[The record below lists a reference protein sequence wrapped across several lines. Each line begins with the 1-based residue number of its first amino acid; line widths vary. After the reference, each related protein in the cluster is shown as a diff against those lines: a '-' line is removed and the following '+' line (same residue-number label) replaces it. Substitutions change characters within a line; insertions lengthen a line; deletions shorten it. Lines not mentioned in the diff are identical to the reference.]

1 MKTKLITLIL
11 ALTAGYA
18 FGHGEIKIGPNGGR
32 VVELSKDGSTLGEV
46 SEKDGKFQIEILD
59 GKMKSVPLADQ
70 ELTVTTGDR
79 DNPEKLPVEKKDGKY
94 FVAPTAKSGQWV
106 ILQYK
111 ANAGAKPVTARFQ
124 YDTGL
129 GADGK
134 TPNWLYVH

>member
-11 ALTAGYA
+11 ALTAGSA

-70 ELTVTTGDR
+70 ELTVTSGDR
-79 DNPEKLPVEKKDGKY
+79 DNPEKLPVEKKDEKY

-111 ANAGAKPVTARFQ
+111 ANSKAKPVTARFH
-124 YDTGL
+124 YDTKVGD
-129 GADGK
+129 DGK